1 MNIRDNIVKVHIAVD
16 LQGDSQVDPQTTL
29 TMLLWSSSEWNLMV
43 EIFKGS
49 FQLKWFAG
57 KITQGDTLEDF
68 KKLAQRNGITVCAP
82 GTSKITHYIS

>member
-29 TMLLWSSSEWNLMV
+29 TMLLFPSEWNLMV

-49 FQLKWFAG
+49 FQLK
-57 KITQGDTLEDF
+57 
-68 KKLAQRNGITVCAP
+68 
-82 GTSKITHYIS
+82 